1 VKRSSKQE
9 SNRCRTRYRRGFTLI
24 EVMVSTALT
33 LVVMTQVVMAIIS
46 CQRMLEATF
55 ADMELSLQS
64 RALREKLLYNINE
77 DGGLMNV
84 CQSEV
89 SLVNGNGNNNKG
101 DGISFKPTKGK
112 KNRLMMGG
120 KKKLVADLNRHEKW
134 LDCGTMVFQGTNVF
148 GLYMTNG
155 TIEVNLDVVI
165 PISNRRYQQQNMV
178 KAQIMNE

>member
-1 VKRSSKQE
+1 MKRSSTQE
-9 SNRCRTRYRRGFTLI
+9 SNRRQARYRRGFTLI

-77 DGGLMNV
+77 DGGLMNA

-89 SLVNGNGNNNKG
+89 SLVNGNNNKG
-101 DGISFKPTKGK
+101 DGISFKPNKGK
-112 KNRLMMGG
+112 KNRLLMGG

-134 LDCGTMVFQGTNVF
+134 LECGTMVFQGTNVF